1 MATKHKHKPFNK
13 SQLRLIACAVDDRLR
28 FLGEEKEFSDVD
40 KETAR
45 FEALE
50 VELAKRLGEI
60 EPREKGQ
67 KVVRLALSADYETDD
82 TGYSVPFVADEDDD
96 LKDIAQEKFREFFV
110 YQMRKEGDDIED
122 YGFTEFRA
130 NFCCFLCMGDCEELP
145 GLDGKTYRLRIEEI

>member
-13 SQLRLIACAVDDRLR
+13 SQLRLIARAVDDRLR

-67 KVVRLALSADYETDD
+67 KVVRLALS
-82 TGYSVPFVADEDDD
+82 ADEDDD